1 MIIGLSTLNFIRG
14 LDEVYHYINS
24 NYVYQLDDVI
34 DSKLKTDNVVEL
46 VFDEDSVKIVDSYRL
61 SYDERFE
68 VLSFIKSYLNVKG
81 IKNCRTIQNYEGEL
95 YFHSLSYN
103 LGFIKESSKDADL
116 EYQSDSR
123 WYVRYA
129 SIVLQILG
137 L

>member
-1 MIIGLSTLNFIRG
+1 M
-14 LDEVYHYINS
+14 
-24 NYVYQLDDVI
+24 DDVI
-34 DSKLKTDNVVEL
+34 DYKLKTDNVVEL

-95 YFHSLSYN
+95 YFHSLSYR
-103 LGFIKESSKDADL
+103 LGICKGSSKDADL
-116 EYQSDSR
+116 EYKSDSR
-123 WYVRYA
+123 IQVRVFT
-129 SIVLQILG
+129 IIIQILG